1 MKLFVF
7 ILLVCLL
14 VEYNEGMMIV
24 PKSTCLCSNA
34 EVNFI
39 KPRNI
44 AKIVLH
50 RPSSFCQKMEIIVT
64 MKNGGFK
71 KCLNAETK
79 FAKKFLEHSK
89 MKNRSVKKM

>member
-24 PKSTCLCSNA
+24 PKTSCLCSNA
-34 EVNFI
+34 GVSFI
-39 KPRNI
+39 KPGNI
-44 AKIVLH
+44 AKIVVY

-64 MKNGGFK
+64 MKHSGFK
-71 KCLNAETK
+71 KCLNAETR
-79 FAKKFLEHSK
+79 FAKTFLKHSK
-89 MKNRSVKKM
+89 MNRRMKKM